1 MAIFNSYVSL
11 PEGNGDV
18 DHLSTAAG
26 FRWPIHRYPQYPSMV
41 EKKHLPFPGPTWPS
55 ERLCSSRAALPSG
68 FWGQEIH
75 SFLGVPSTSP
85 KTTDVGNTGS

>member
-26 FRWPIHRYPQYPSMV
+26 FR
-41 EKKHLPFPGPTWPS
+41 
-55 ERLCSSRAALPSG
+55 
-68 FWGQEIH
+68 IH
-75 SFLGVPSTSP
+75 SINELLFGMILVA
-85 KTTDVGNTGS
+85 TTQLLLV

>member
-41 EKKHLPFPGPTWPS
+41 EKKHLPFPGHLAVG
-55 ERLCSSRAALPSG
+55 EALQLPSR
-68 FWGQEIH
+68 FALRF
-75 SFLGVPSTSP
+75 S
-85 KTTDVGNTGS
+85 GSRNP